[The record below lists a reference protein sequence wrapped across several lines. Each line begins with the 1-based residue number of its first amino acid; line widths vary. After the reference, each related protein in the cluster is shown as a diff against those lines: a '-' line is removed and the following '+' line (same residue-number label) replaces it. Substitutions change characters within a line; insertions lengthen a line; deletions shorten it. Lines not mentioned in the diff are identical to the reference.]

1 MAKVVF
7 VEGGGSTK
15 KQQRACRQAFAALFR
30 HAGLVGLMPRVTAC
44 GSREQAYKD
53 FRNAFAD
60 DSSDPVLL
68 VDSEGPLQA
77 TDAWSHLWQKDGWER
92 PDGARADSAHLMVQV
107 MESWFLAD
115 TPALEGYFGRDFSAA
130 ALPQNSAIEDVPKAD
145 VLDGIK
151 NASRNTNKAY
161 DKGRHSFEIL
171 QRLDVSRVTAA
182 CPRAKRLIDALQS

>member
-15 KQQRACRQAFAALFR
+15 KQQRACRQAFTALFR
-30 HAGLVGLMPRVTAC
+30 HAGLAGLMPRVTAC

-53 FRNAFAD
+53 FCNAFAD

-68 VDSEGPLQA
+68 VDSEGALQA
-77 TDAWSHLWQKDGWER
+77 TDAWSHLAQKDGWQR
-92 PDGARADSAHLMVQV
+92 PEGARANSAHLMVQV

-115 TPALEGYFGRDFSAA
+115 RPALAAYFGRDFRAA
-130 ALPQNSAIEDVPKAD
+130 ALPQSTAIEDVPKDD

-151 NASRNTNKAY
+151 NASRHTSKAY

-171 QRLDVSRVTAA
+171 ERLDVSRVTDA